1 MIVKV
6 GFDYEDD
13 VEYMIYLAKVE
24 RNIKRLQREFWDWL
38 YNRENKHPYW
48 FEYEE
53 DGNITYG
60 VSYRTDIFVYCLIR
74 IYK

>member
-24 RNIKRLQREFWDWL
+24 RNIKRLQREF
-38 YNRENKHPYW
+38 
-48 FEYEE
+48 
-53 DGNITYG
+53 
-60 VSYRTDIFVYCLIR
+60 
-74 IYK
+74 